1 MISPIVDL
9 KGFIFDYF
17 YCSLT
22 HFQGKSSPDH
32 ASYLVYSK
40 CNLPSFI
47 VFVLDCWPEVFFL
60 PLRRPFC
67 LLSSCC
73 CWRCCCGCRWFCL
86 IFFGISSVE
95 RRFLIRKKN
104 LSISLVVPRWHRPFS
119 PPIRAFWLGAYFL
132 CFFWVTAILN
142 LPLKQCVMK

>member
-1 MISPIVDL
+1 MSFWVISPIVDL

-60 PLRRPFC
+60 PLRRPFW

-95 RRFLIRKKN
+95 RRFLIRKKKPFHFIGRPT
-104 LSISLVVPRWHRPFS
+104 LAPPLFPPDSRILIGRIFSLFL
-119 PPIRAFWLGAYFL
+119 LGNRN
-132 CFFWVTAILN
+132 T
-142 LPLKQCVMK
+142 